1 MLGRKK
7 KNSFVSVV
15 VEDWYLNR
23 DSINAKNKKM
33 YVGKH
38 IIIILILM

>member
-7 KNSFVSVV
+7 IISFVNVL

-23 DSINAKNKKM
+23 DSINAKNKKI